1 VQLLLYRQQE
11 HKNSDDYDENIH
23 ATNGSHISWLV
34 RFDSLP
40 KTRDVLGSCLCAN
53 DTQHIWFPL
62 KASPLFVSGYT
73 SVCFGQCAAGG
84 SGKAPDTCRNSF
96 MPNQ

>member
-34 RFDSLP
+34 RFDYPDRGLDLI
-40 KTRDVLGSCLCAN
+40 TE
-53 DTQHIWFPL
+53 
-62 KASPLFVSGYT
+62 
-73 SVCFGQCAAGG
+73 AGG
-84 SGKAPDTCRNSF
+84 REITFSL
-96 MPNQ
+96 